1 MAYRSF
7 VPNPLPP
14 APPVELTEDI
24 VALLVKAN
32 SQLAVLESAA
42 ARIPNAAGNI
52 GRCARPD
59 AGCKY
64 KPERCR
70 CRKLHQGH

>member
-24 VALLVKAN
+24 VALLVCRSGERRCPHSKCRIVRIHVCA
-32 SQLAVLESAA
+32 QRGPDVLS
-42 ARIPNAAGNI
+42 
-52 GRCARPD
+52 D
-59 AGCKY
+59 
-64 KPERCR
+64 
-70 CRKLHQGH
+70 

>member
-1 MAYRSF
+1 MNNRAGRYKTNLSGVMAYRSF

-32 SQLAVLESAA
+32 SQLAVLRVQLPAFQMPDCSY
-42 ARIPNAAGNI
+42 PCM
-52 GRCARPD
+52 CAKRP
-59 AGCKY
+59 
-64 KPERCR
+64 
-70 CRKLHQGH
+70 